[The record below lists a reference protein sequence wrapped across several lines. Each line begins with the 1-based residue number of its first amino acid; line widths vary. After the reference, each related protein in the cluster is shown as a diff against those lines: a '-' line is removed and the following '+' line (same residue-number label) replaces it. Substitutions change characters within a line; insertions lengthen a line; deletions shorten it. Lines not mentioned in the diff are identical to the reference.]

1 MDTLYLIEIGGIR
14 DDCLFEL
21 HSVHALIARDDADLV
36 AQCRDRFSAMY
47 GAPHIDGWIALDL
60 AADGGDDANPAKAF
74 SCRIG
79 PQQCGQNPQE
89 HDYAFISAADGR
101 EALTIARTQRPGWH
115 IDTVLDLDRLAR
127 RMGRGLY
134 RADDRGE
141 PIPGL
146 PRAIFGSTGFR
157 HRLLNPSRGGRQFT
171 AMVNAG
177 MKHSRFGRFS

>member
-74 SCRIG
+74 SLSNWAATVR
-79 PQQCGQNPQE
+79 PK
-89 HDYAFISAADGR
+89 SAR
-101 EALTIARTQRPGWH
+101 SMTMPLS
-115 IDTVLDLDRLAR
+115 AR
-127 RMGRGLY
+127 R
-134 RADDRGE
+134 
-141 PIPGL
+141 
-146 PRAIFGSTGFR
+146 TGAK
-157 HRLLNPSRGGRQFT
+157 P
-171 AMVNAG
+171 
-177 MKHSRFGRFS
+177 

>member
-74 SCRIG
+74 FLVELGRNSAAKIRE
-79 PQQCGQNPQE
+79 E

-141 PIPGL
+141 PIP
-146 PRAIFGSTGFR
+146 RFASRYI
-157 HRLLNPSRGGRQFT
+157 RLDRL
-171 AMVNAG
+171 
-177 MKHSRFGRFS
+177 